1 MPSHKI
7 IKQKGGSHN
16 IMDQRS
22 RNAKELHDRCN
33 VVDAHSD
40 LLALDVWWQH
50 RLGRKGVIEKD
61 HVPKMKKGGI
71 DTRVTVTYNEGYWF
85 PELALKNALDM
96 AVVWNEEF
104 DESPSIARITKF
116 EDIEKARKD
125 GKIGLIL
132 GMEGAEPLSNDI
144 NLLQVFYTLGLRML
158 TLTHANRN
166 YVGDGVHYLPQKE
179 GNVGGITD
187 FGVKVV
193 EECNKLGIVIDVSH
207 LNDPGFWDV
216 MKFSKAPIVAS
227 HSNCRALAN
236 HPRRRAGAD
245 LPPAGSG
252 GQSGSIRIRPT
263 QETHATDPRGLA
275 CAQLREP
282 TAGAGQARS
291 LPMSSQGRRAG
302 EHRCALHRG
311 GADPAPG
318 LRTAG
323 TAVPSECTP
332 ELKLIFSGAESCSS
346 AAAGTSV

>member
-1 MPSHKI
+1 ME
-7 IKQKGGSHN
+7 QKN
-16 IMDQRS
+16 
-22 RNAKELHDRCN
+22 RNAKELNDRCN

-61 HVPKMKKGGI
+61 HVPRMRKGGI

-85 PELALKNALDM
+85 PELALKNTLDM

-116 EDIEKARKD
+116 DDIEKAKKD

-166 YVGDGVHYLPQKE
+166 YVADGVHFLPKKE
-179 GNVGGITD
+179 GTVGGITD
-187 FGVKVV
+187 FGVKVI

-216 MKFSKAPIVAS
+216 IKFSKAPIVAS

-236 HPRRRAGAD
+236 HPRNLTDDQIKAIIDNNGVIGMVTCNAFVDDEAENWD
-245 LPPAGSG
+245 LEHLLNHVDHIVKLG
-252 GQSGSIRIRPT
+252 GIRNLGLGFDFEDYRHVYTIFPEEELMGVQQIPNLLT
-263 QETHATDPRGLA
+263 IEDFNKDEDMPRVTEGLVKRGYSDEEVELILGKNF
-275 CAQLREP
+275 LRVFKE
-282 TAGAGQARS
+282 
-291 LPMSSQGRRAG
+291 
-302 EHRCALHRG
+302 
-311 GADPAPG
+311 
-318 LRTAG
+318 
-323 TAVPSECTP
+323 VW
-332 ELKLIFSGAESCSS
+332 K
-346 AAAGTSV
+346 